1 MLMVTWWSSVQKCR
15 KAWEFYH
22 VTSFINEYFIR
33 QEARRM
39 QVFSCSIFSGW
50 SPEIQSQQYDK
61 CAWHNGNT
69 HHTKSWPLITTDHH
83 LQWWESL
90 YMYVCDMHMCEC
102 EQASVYRRR
111 NTQLYQLKDPRQQ
124 CWAESEEGSTIDD
137 DLGHGCVPGL
147 SWQQHELKGSKLPET
162 RDSFTCYKLHS

>member
-1 MLMVTWWSSVQKCR
+1 MLMVTWWSSVQKCWK

-137 DLGHGCVPGL
+137 AWPW
-147 SWQQHELKGSKLPET
+147 SWVCSRVVMATTWIEWFKVA
-162 RDSFTCYKLHS
+162 RN